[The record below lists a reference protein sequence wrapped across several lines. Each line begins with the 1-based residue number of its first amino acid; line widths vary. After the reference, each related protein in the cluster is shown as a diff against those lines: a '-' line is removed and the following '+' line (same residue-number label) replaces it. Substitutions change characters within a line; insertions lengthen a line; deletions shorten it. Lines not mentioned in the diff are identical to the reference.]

1 MLTVLVTRLFKE
13 DNKDY
18 RYFLDYEIV
27 RACISDTKG
36 SKKKIDKIK
45 YIKEKY
51 KNDKLYQD
59 LIEIGQELKNHNL
72 VMIIRRYKKDFKNY
86 FIALEDYKKNPKK
99 YTGKPQLPKPRKL
112 SKLTQ
117 YSIPLDNANGV
128 RFKKNLIGLNLKDK
142 VRYFYL
148 GKIIKDGKVLD

>member
-1 MLTVLVTRLFKE
+1 MLTVLVTRLWRE

-18 RYFLDYEIV
+18 RYLVDYEIV

-59 LIEIGQELKNHNL
+59 LIEMGQELKNHNL

-86 FIALEDYKKNPKK
+86 FIALEDYKKILKNIRENLN
-99 YTGKPQLPKPRKL
+99 YLNQEKL
-112 SKLTQ
+112 SNN
-117 YSIPLDNANGV
+117 SIFNPF
-128 RFKKNLIGLNLKDK
+128 R
-142 VRYFYL
+142 
-148 GKIIKDGKVLD
+148 

>member
-27 RACISDTKG
+27 RACISGTKG

-59 LIEIGQELKNHNL
+59 LIKVGQD
-72 VMIIRRYKKDFKNY
+72 IKKIFKT
-86 FIALEDYKKNPKK
+86 IL
-99 YTGKPQLPKPRKL
+99 LH
-112 SKLTQ
+112 
-117 YSIPLDNANGV
+117 
-128 RFKKNLIGLNLKDK
+128 
-142 VRYFYL
+142 
-148 GKIIKDGKVLD
+148 